1 MRSAFGP
8 KAPAALGLEG
18 FEAPPRTGPW
28 ARTVVVLARG
38 RCRLRWFRLV
48 GIPAAERLAALRL
61 QVQAWRPFEVTAA
74 RLALAGDEGLAIA
87 WDADAVEAQIRA
99 AGLPPERCQVLP
111 QTLLQAP
118 GADGL
123 RLLRLSEGYEAQCW
137 RDGWLRASRWWAQP
151 LTPQDWQEFVHA
163 SGGARDAT
171 ASPPEPVQAEVAPAA
186 WTRHHPLHASADGSQ
201 DAERRLVW
209 AGALAL
215 TWAAGLL
222 AHQLWDARQQGQAL
236 SQQIADVKQATAPV
250 LGARDATM
258 AVIDEVDKL
267 AAWYAVPLPVD
278 VIAHLHD
285 TLSRSGV
292 QVKDLEL
299 EGSKLRL
306 ALQLAPSA
314 TRAGIVRDLQAGGW
328 FTDVVEVRADNAR
341 GLLTMDMRIVG
352 LRPPV
357 AGPVAAAASPSPVVA
372 APSAAPQAVAPSVA
386 TPAPSRAPVAAQ
398 AAPTPT
404 PTPTPAT
411 APARA
416 PAPAPREPA
425 KPIIAKPDANGMPP
439 PDVFNAIPNR

>member
-18 FEAPPRTGPW
+18 FEAPPRTAPW
-28 ARTVVVLARG
+28 SRTTVALARG
-38 RCRLRWFRLV
+38 RCRLRWFRLA

-61 QVQAWRPFEVTAA
+61 QVQAWHPFDNLAA
-74 RLALAGDEGLAIA
+74 RLALHGDEGLAVA
-87 WDADAVEAQIRA
+87 WDAAAADEQIRT
-99 AGLPPERCQVLP
+99 AGFAPERFHVLP
-111 QTLLQAP
+111 ETLLQEP
-118 GADGL
+118 GPDGL

-171 ASPPEPVQAEVAPAA
+171 VMPPEPVQASVAVSSWA
-186 WTRHHPLHASADGSQ
+186 RHHPLHASADGTQ
-201 DAERRLVW
+201 DAERRLVF

-215 TWAAGLL
+215 TCAAGLL
-222 AHQLWDARQQGQAL
+222 AHQWWDARQQGQAL

-250 LGARDATM
+250 LAARDATM

-306 ALQLAPSA
+306 GLQLAPSA

-341 GLLTMDMRIVG
+341 GLLTMDMRIAG
-352 LRPPV
+352 LRPPAAGPV
-357 AGPVAAAASPSPVVA
+357 AGPVAAVASPAPSPSTAIA
-372 APSAAPQAVAPSVA
+372 APAPAPQAAVAPPAAAPQP
-386 TPAPSRAPVAAQ
+386 
-398 AAPTPT
+398 
-404 PTPTPAT
+404 
-411 APARA
+411 APARG